1 MGNNASCPAD
11 FDSEPFICRATC
23 PAGFKFASDPNDP
36 RKKRCVLFT
45 DNSKFF
51 DLKELP
57 LIVPGPPGSDPV
69 PEPEI
74 YQQERN
80 RVSTEAGK
88 IKSMAPYQDNAD
100 GLSNQAEKIASQY
113 AGFSALSNATQRI
126 KDARDNI
133 REPRPT
139 VQPNAIESEKRK
151 ILNPLKMSVI
161 QTALFTILLALA
173 ELLVVPIQYA
183 QGLIFLTLCVGA
195 AVGIYLS
202 NT

>member
-1 MGNNASCPAD
+1 MGNNTSCPSD
-11 FDSEPFICRATC
+11 FDSEPFICRAKC
-23 PAGFKFASDPNDP
+23 PDGFKFASDPNDP

-51 DLKELP
+51 DLKDLP
-57 LIVPGPPGSDPV
+57 PIIPGDPGAPAL
-69 PEPEI
+69 PEPTI

-80 RVSTEAGK
+80 RVSTEAGN

-100 GLSNQAEKIASQY
+100 GLNNQAEKIASQY
-113 AGFSALSNATQRI
+113 AGFSAVGVATQRI
-126 KDARDNI
+126 KTASETI

-139 VQPNAIESEKRK
+139 VQPNAIESETRK

-161 QTALFTILLALA
+161 QTALFTILLSLA

>member
-1 MGNNASCPAD
+1 M
-11 FDSEPFICRATC
+11 
-23 PAGFKFASDPNDP
+23 
-36 RKKRCVLFT
+36 
-45 DNSKFF
+45 
-51 DLKELP
+51 
-57 LIVPGPPGSDPV
+57 PGPPGSDPV
-69 PEPEI
+69 PEPAM
-74 YQQERN
+74 YKQELD

-88 IKSMAPYQDNAD
+88 ISSMAPYQDYDD
-100 GLSNQAEKIASQY
+100 GLTNQAGKIASQY
-113 AGFSALSNATQRI
+113 AGFSALSAATQRI
-126 KDARDNI
+126 KDASDTI
-133 REPRPT
+133 REPRPP
-139 VQPNAIESEKRK
+139 VQPNPIQLEARK